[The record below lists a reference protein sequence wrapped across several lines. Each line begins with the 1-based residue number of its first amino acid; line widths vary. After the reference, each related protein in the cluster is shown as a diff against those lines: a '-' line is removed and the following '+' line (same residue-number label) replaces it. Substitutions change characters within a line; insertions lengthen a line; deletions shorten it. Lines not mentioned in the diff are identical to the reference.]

1 MLRTTEGKNKGHIVV
16 KIKGDRWDTTHEC
29 QVCGKDFAGK
39 NSALVELDNGQD
51 AIICSECADKVQ

>member
-1 MLRTTEGKNKGHIVV
+1 MIITIEGKNKGHTAI
-16 KIKGDRWDTTHEC
+16 KIKSRWDTSHEC
-29 QVCGKDFAGK
+29 QACGKGFVGK